1 MNKITVCFAIA
12 AIGIIAI
19 FIFDRQAPKETTMT
33 MQRKM
38 ETIPGNLDYSRTL
51 TSVGK
56 KYIIS
61 ISSRLDPIPINKIHK
76 WEIRV
81 KTPQGV
87 PVDGAT
93 VSIMGGM
100 PMHKHGMP
108 TAPRVTK
115 DLRQGDYLLEG
126 MKFSMAGWWELIVQ
140 VKKGSDRDKA
150 TFNVILR

>member
-1 MNKITVCFAIA
+1 MNKITIGFAIA

-19 FIFDRQAPKETTMT
+19 FIFDRQAPKETAMT

-38 ETIPGNLDYSRTL
+38 ATFPGNLDYSRTR

-61 ISSRLDPIPINKIHK
+61 IGSQLDLIPINQIHQWK
-76 WEIRV
+76 IRV

-100 PMHKHGMP
+100 PMHKHGLP

-115 DLRQGDYLLEG
+115 DLGQGGYLLEG
-126 MKFSMAGWWELIVQ
+126 MKFGMTGWWELIVQ